1 MSRFDKDKRDLGS
14 VVMNI
19 EKRCSMSSLLSWQ
32 FPEGE
37 DSAISKSLAEKEN
50 MKNHNKQILFF
61 SAFTN
66 IYFWCSFFMK
76 FSPLV

>member
-14 VVMNI
+14 VSVMSVMNI

-50 MKNHNKQILFF
+50 VKNHN
-61 SAFTN
+61 
-66 IYFWCSFFMK
+66 
-76 FSPLV
+76 

>member
-32 FPEGE
+32 FPAGE
-37 DSAISKSLAEKEN
+37 DSAISKALAEKEN
-50 MKNHNKQILFF
+50 KKNHNKQILISQLLQSYTFGVRF
-61 SAFTN
+61 
-66 IYFWCSFFMK
+66 
-76 FSPLV
+76 L

>member
-1 MSRFDKDKRDLGS
+1 MACQDKDAEIIRCVVMNTQERCSMLIFDKDKKDLRS

-37 DSAISKSLAEKEN
+37 DSAISKSLAEKEY
-50 MKNHNKQILFF
+50 MKNHN
-61 SAFTN
+61 
-66 IYFWCSFFMK
+66 
-76 FSPLV
+76 

>member
-1 MSRFDKDKRDLGS
+1 MSRFDKDKRDLGF

-50 MKNHNKQILFF
+50 IKIHN
-61 SAFTN
+61 
-66 IYFWCSFFMK
+66 
-76 FSPLV
+76 

>member
-1 MSRFDKDKRDLGS
+1 MLRFDKDKRDLGF

-50 MKNHNKQILFF
+50 MKNHN
-61 SAFTN
+61 
-66 IYFWCSFFMK
+66 
-76 FSPLV
+76 

>member
-1 MSRFDKDKRDLGS
+1 MLRFDKDKRDLGS

-50 MKNHNKQILFF
+50 MKNHN
-61 SAFTN
+61 
-66 IYFWCSFFMK
+66 
-76 FSPLV
+76 